1 MEQRTLATSAA
12 DVETSDRSLSVI
24 VEVWM
29 VDGRARTVVAERQSK
44 AESFIVCKAYIL
56 AVPSEK

>member
-1 MEQRTLATSAA
+1 MATSAA
-12 DVETSDRSLSVI
+12 DFENSVRDFSVI

-44 AESFIVCKAYIL
+44 AESFKVCRAYML
-56 AVPSEK
+56 AVP